1 MAKVVQTGSSFI
13 KSKAPA
19 TATRVAAY
27 MTFVG
32 EEKRFFPV
40 MERIAQAT
48 HMAEALKTAGP
59 IPLPTHIKRWTVLR
73 APFTK
78 KKSRET
84 MELRRHKRLLVVESD
99 QDNVRR
105 FLSFARDA
113 WEPSIA
119 HKVTLH
125 KYFTLDH
132 FVSRKEEKPTTA
144 SDANITQQNNA
155 TSCVNSF
162 H

>member
-1 MAKVVQTGSSFI
+1 MAKAVPASFVRA
-13 KSKAPA
+13 KVPA

-27 MTFVG
+27 LSFVG

-40 MERIAQAT
+40 MERIAQAA
-48 HMAEALKTAGP
+48 HMAESLKTAGP
-59 IPLPTHIKRWTVLR
+59 LPLPTEIKRWTVLR

-99 QDNVRR
+99 QDNIRR
-105 FLSFARDA
+105 FLSFVNDA

-125 KYFTLDH
+125 KYFPLDH
-132 FVSRKEEKPTTA
+132 FVSRKQSTTVGQTAAAA
-144 SDANITQQNNA
+144 STTTRD
-155 TSCVNSF
+155 
-162 H
+162 